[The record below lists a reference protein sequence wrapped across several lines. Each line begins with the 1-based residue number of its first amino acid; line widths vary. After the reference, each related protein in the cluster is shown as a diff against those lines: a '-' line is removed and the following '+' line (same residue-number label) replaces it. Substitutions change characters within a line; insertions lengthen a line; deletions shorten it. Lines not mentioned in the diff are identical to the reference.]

1 MPKQKHP
8 KQKHAGGYTEIT
20 VNTQNPFTE
29 PQGKIKSMERIYLD
43 YNATTPLRPEVRD
56 AMLPYLI
63 EAFGNGSSIHAYGR
77 EARTAI
83 DTAREQVADLIGAK
97 SPSEIVFTGS
107 GTEADNHA
115 LKGLTELQ
123 KSRGKG
129 NHIIT
134 SSVEHHAVLH
144 TCQYLEQRDF
154 EVTYLPVDRYG
165 RIRIEQLREA
175 VRDTTVLIS
184 IMHVNNE
191 NGTVQPL
198 EEICEIAQ
206 EYEIPLHTDA
216 VQSVGK
222 LEMNVQELGVNLLAF
237 SGHKIYAPKGIGVLY
252 IRRGT
257 RLANLVHGGSH
268 ERNRRAGSENVPAI
282 VGLGIAA
289 DLAKQEQ
296 NAYAQHLDALT
307 QRLRNGLDA
316 HIDRLHYNGHPDH
329 CAPGTLN
336 VSFESVEGES
346 LILRLDME
354 GICVSTGSA
363 CTSGSMEPSHVLAAL
378 GLPPRLAQ
386 GTVRFSLGRNTTE
399 AEIDEVIAKLPK
411 VIQQMRTLYRG

>member
-1 MPKQKHP
+1 MQ
-8 KQKHAGGYTEIT
+8 
-20 VNTQNPFTE
+20 
-29 PQGKIKSMERIYLD
+29 RIYLD

-56 AMLPYLI
+56 AMMPYLTDV
-63 EAFGNGSSIHAYGR
+63 FGNGSSIHAYGR
-77 EARTAI
+77 EARNAI
-83 DTAREQVADLIGAK
+83 DTAREQVAELIGAK

-115 LKGLTELQ
+115 IKGLSELQ
-123 KSRGKG
+123 KSRGEG

-144 TCQYLEQRDF
+144 TCQYLEQRGF
-154 EVTYLPVDRYG
+154 EITYLPVDRYG
-165 RIRIEQLREA
+165 RVDVEQLRSA
-175 VRDTTVLIS
+175 IRDTTILIS

-191 NGTVQPL
+191 NGTIQPL
-198 EEICEIAQ
+198 EKISQIAQ
-206 EYEIPLHTDA
+206 EFNIPVHTDA
-216 VQSVGK
+216 VQSIGK
-222 LEMNVQELGVNLLAF
+222 LNLNVQDIGINLLTLSA
-237 SGHKIYAPKGIGVLY
+237 HKIYAPKGIGVLY

-282 VGLGIAA
+282 VGLGVAA
-289 DLAKQEQ
+289 EYTYNERDT
-296 NAYAQHLDALT
+296 YAQHLDNLT
-307 QRLRNGLDA
+307 NRLRDGLDV
-316 HIDRLHYNGHPDH
+316 HIERLHYNGHPDY

-336 VSFESVEGES
+336 VSFEAVEGES

-399 AEIDEVIAKLPK
+399 DEIDTVIAKLPK
-411 VIQQMRTLYRG
+411 VIKQMRTLYRG

>member
-1 MPKQKHP
+1 MQ
-8 KQKHAGGYTEIT
+8 
-20 VNTQNPFTE
+20 
-29 PQGKIKSMERIYLD
+29 RIYLD
-43 YNATTPLRPEVRD
+43 YNATTPLRPEVMD
-56 AMLPYLI
+56 AMTPYLT

-83 DTAREQVADLIGAK
+83 DTAREQIAELIGAK

-115 LKGLTELQ
+115 IKGLTELQ

-134 SSVEHHAVLH
+134 SAVEHHAVLH
-144 TCQYLEQRDF
+144 TCQYLEQRGF

-206 EYEIPLHTDA
+206 AREIPFHTDA

-222 LEMNVQELGVNLLAF
+222 LKMNVQELGVNLLAF

-257 RLANLVHGGSH
+257 RLANLVHGGAH

-296 NAYAQHLDALT
+296 HTYAQHLNALT
-307 QRLRNGLDA
+307 DRLREGLDA

-399 AEIDEVIAKLPK
+399 AEIDEVITKLPK

>member
-1 MPKQKHP
+1 MPKPTSPNRKV
-8 KQKHAGGYTEIT
+8 KLK
-20 VNTQNPFTE
+20 
-29 PQGKIKSMERIYLD
+29 KRIYLD
-43 YNATTPLRPEVRD
+43 YNATTPLRPEVMD
-56 AMLPYLI
+56 AMTPYLT

-115 LKGLTELQ
+115 IKGLTELQ

-184 IMHVNNE
+184 IMHINNE

-206 EYEIPLHTDA
+206 EHDIPVHTDA

-222 LEMNVQELGVNLLAF
+222 LEMNVQALGVNLLAF

-282 VGLGIAA
+282 VGLGTAA

-307 QRLRNGLDA
+307 QRLREGLDA

>member
-1 MPKQKHP
+1 
-8 KQKHAGGYTEIT
+8 
-20 VNTQNPFTE
+20 
-29 PQGKIKSMERIYLD
+29 MERIYLD
-43 YNATTPLRPEVRD
+43 YNATTPLRSEVRD
-56 AMLPYLI
+56 AMMPYLT

-77 EARTAI
+77 EARNAI
-83 DTAREQVADLIGAK
+83 DTAREQVAELIGAK

-115 LKGLTELQ
+115 IKGLTELE

-144 TCQYLEQRDF
+144 TCHYLEQRGY
-154 EVTYLPVDRYG
+154 EVTYLPVDRHG
-165 RIRIEQLREA
+165 RICLASLRAA
-175 VRDTTVLIS
+175 VRETTVLIS

-191 NGTVQPL
+191 NGTIQPL
-198 EEICEIAQ
+198 EEICAIAQ
-206 EYEIPLHTDA
+206 EHGIPLHTDA

-222 LEMNVQELGVNLLAF
+222 LAIDVQALGVNLLTLSA
-237 SGHKIYAPKGIGVLY
+237 HKIYGPKGIGVLY

-282 VGLGIAA
+282 VGLGTAA
-289 DLAKQEQ
+289 ELAKQEQ
-296 NAYAQHLDALT
+296 PAYAAHLTNVTQQLRAGLEQHLS
-307 QRLRNGLDA
+307 G
-316 HIDRLHYNGHPDH
+316 LHYNGHPEH

-336 VSFESVEGES
+336 VSFENVEGES

-386 GTVRFSLGRNTTE
+386 GTVRFSLGRDTNE
-399 AEIDEVIAKLPK
+399 AEIDAVIAKLPK
-411 VIQQMRTLYRG
+411 VIQQMRALYRG

>member
-1 MPKQKHP
+1 MQ
-8 KQKHAGGYTEIT
+8 
-20 VNTQNPFTE
+20 
-29 PQGKIKSMERIYLD
+29 RIYLD
-43 YNATTPLRPEVRD
+43 YNATTPLRPEVMD
-56 AMLPYLI
+56 AMMPYLT

-115 LKGLTELQ
+115 IKGLTELQ

-144 TCQYLEQRDF
+144 TCQYLEQRGF

-175 VRDTTVLIS
+175 LRDTTVLIS

-257 RLANLVHGGSH
+257 RLATLVHGGSH

-296 NAYAQHLDALT
+296 HTYAQHLNALT
-307 QRLRNGLDA
+307 QKLREGLDA
-316 HIDRLHYNGHPDH
+316 HIDRLHYNGHPNH

-336 VSFESVEGES
+336 VSFEAVEGES

-399 AEIDEVIAKLPK
+399 TEIDEVIVKLPK

>member
-1 MPKQKHP
+1 
-8 KQKHAGGYTEIT
+8 
-20 VNTQNPFTE
+20 
-29 PQGKIKSMERIYLD
+29 MERIYLD

-56 AMLPYLI
+56 AMMPYLT

-77 EARTAI
+77 EARNAI
-83 DTAREQVADLIGAK
+83 DTAREQVAELIGAK

-115 LKGLTELQ
+115 IKGLTELE

-144 TCQYLEQRDF
+144 TCHYLEQRGY
-154 EVTYLPVDRYG
+154 EVTYLPVDRHG
-165 RIRIEQLREA
+165 RICLAQLRAA
-175 VRDTTVLIS
+175 VRETTVLIS

-191 NGTVQPL
+191 NGTIQPL
-198 EEICEIAQ
+198 AEICEIAQ
-206 EYEIPLHTDA
+206 EHGIPLHTDA

-222 LEMNVQELGVNLLAF
+222 LAIDVQALGVNLLTLSA
-237 SGHKIYAPKGIGVLY
+237 HKIYGPKGIGVLY

-282 VGLGIAA
+282 VGLGTAA
-289 DLAKQEQ
+289 ELAKQEQ
-296 NAYAQHLDALT
+296 PAYAAHLTNVTQQLRAGLEQHLS
-307 QRLRNGLDA
+307 G
-316 HIDRLHYNGHPDH
+316 LHYNGHPEH

-336 VSFESVEGES
+336 VSFENVEGES

-386 GTVRFSLGRNTTE
+386 GTVRFSLGRDTNE
-399 AEIDEVIAKLPK
+399 AEIDAVIAKLPH
-411 VIQQMRTLYRG
+411 VIQQMRALYRG

>member
-1 MPKQKHP
+1 MQ
-8 KQKHAGGYTEIT
+8 
-20 VNTQNPFTE
+20 
-29 PQGKIKSMERIYLD
+29 RIYLD

-56 AMLPYLI
+56 EMMPYLI
-63 EAFGNGSSIHAYGR
+63 DAFGNGSSIHAYGR
-77 EARTAI
+77 EARNAI
-83 DTAREQVADLIGAK
+83 DTAREQVAELIGAK
-97 SPSEIVFTGS
+97 SSSEIIFTGS

-115 LKGLTELQ
+115 IKGLAELQ

-144 TCQYLEQRDF
+144 TCQYLEQRGY
-154 EVTYLPVDRYG
+154 EVTYLPVDRFG
-165 RIRIEQLREA
+165 RVNLDQLSSAIRDNTI
-175 VRDTTVLIS
+175 LIS

-198 EEICEIAQ
+198 DAICQVAHEH
-206 EYEIPLHTDA
+206 EIPIHTDA

-222 LEMNVQELGVNLLAF
+222 LDVDVQEIGVNLLSL

-282 VGLGIAA
+282 VGLGVAA
-289 DLAKQEQ
+289 ELAKKERED
-296 NAYAQHLDALT
+296 YVEHLNQLT
-307 QRLRNGLDA
+307 LMLRDGLDS
-316 HIDRLHYNGHPDH
+316 HIDRLHYNGHPEF
-329 CAPGTLN
+329 CVPGTLN

-399 AEIDEVIAKLPK
+399 QEIDTVIAKLPK
-411 VIQQMRTLYRG
+411 VIKQMRTLYRG

>member
-1 MPKQKHP
+1 MQ
-8 KQKHAGGYTEIT
+8 
-20 VNTQNPFTE
+20 
-29 PQGKIKSMERIYLD
+29 RIYLD
-43 YNATTPLRPEVRD
+43 YNATTPLCPEARD
-56 AMLPYLI
+56 AMMPYLT

-77 EARTAI
+77 EARNAI
-83 DTAREQVADLIGAK
+83 DTAREQVAELIGAK

-115 LKGLTELQ
+115 IKGLTELQ
-123 KSRGKG
+123 KSREEG

-144 TCQYLEQRDF
+144 TCQYLEQRGF

-165 RIRIEQLREA
+165 QIDIEQLRTA
-175 VRDTTVLIS
+175 IRDTTILIS

-191 NGTVQPL
+191 NGTIQPL
-198 EEICEIAQ
+198 EEICQVAQ
-206 EYEIPLHTDA
+206 EHDILVHTDA
-216 VQSVGK
+216 VQSIGK
-222 LEMNVQELGVNLLAF
+222 LDINVQELGVNLLSL

-252 IRRGT
+252 IRRGA

-282 VGLGIAA
+282 VGLGVASE
-289 DLAKQEQ
+289 LAKQERD
-296 NAYAQHLDALT
+296 AYAEHLDKLT
-307 QRLRNGLDA
+307 RRLREGFDA
-316 HIDRLHYNGHPDH
+316 HIDRLHYNGHPEY

-336 VSFESVEGES
+336 VSFEAVEGES

-378 GLPPRLAQ
+378 GLPHRLAQ

-399 AEIDEVIAKLPK
+399 AEIDTVIAKLPK
-411 VIQQMRTLYRG
+411 VIKQMRTLYRG

>member
-1 MPKQKHP
+1 
-8 KQKHAGGYTEIT
+8 
-20 VNTQNPFTE
+20 
-29 PQGKIKSMERIYLD
+29 MERIYLD
-43 YNATTPLRPEVRD
+43 YNATTPLHPEVRD
-56 AMLPYLI
+56 AMMPYLT

-77 EARTAI
+77 EARNAI
-83 DTAREQVADLIGAK
+83 DTAREHVAELIGAK

-115 LKGLTELQ
+115 IKGFAELQ
-123 KSRGKG
+123 KSRGEG

-144 TCQYLEQRDF
+144 TCQYLDQRGF

-165 RIRIEQLREA
+165 RIDAEQLKSA
-175 VRDTTVLIS
+175 IRDTTVLIS

-191 NGTVQPL
+191 NGTIQPL
-198 EEICEIAQ
+198 EKICEIGI
-206 EYEIPLHTDA
+206 EHEIPVHTDA

-222 LEMNVQELGVNLLAF
+222 LDLNVQDIGVNLLSLSA
-237 SGHKIYAPKGIGVLY
+237 HKIYAPKGIGVLY

-282 VGLGIAA
+282 VGLGVAA
-289 DLAKQEQ
+289 ELANKDREE
-296 NAYAQHLDALT
+296 YALHLDKMT
-307 QRLRNGLDA
+307 QRLRKGLDTN
-316 HIDRLHYNGHPDH
+316 IDKIHYNGHPDH

-399 AEIDEVIAKLPK
+399 EEIDTVIEKLPN
-411 VIQQMRTLYRG
+411 VIKQMRSLYRS

>member
-1 MPKQKHP
+1 MQ
-8 KQKHAGGYTEIT
+8 
-20 VNTQNPFTE
+20 
-29 PQGKIKSMERIYLD
+29 RIYLD

-56 AMLPYLI
+56 AMMPYLT
-63 EAFGNGSSIHAYGR
+63 EAFGNGSSIHAFGR
-77 EARTAI
+77 EARNAI
-83 DTAREQVADLIGAK
+83 DTAREQVAELIGAK
-97 SPSEIVFTGS
+97 SPSEIIFTGS

-115 LKGLTELQ
+115 IKGLTELQ
-123 KSRGKG
+123 KSRGEG

-144 TCQYLEQRDF
+144 TCQYLEQRGY
-154 EVTYLPVDRYG
+154 EATYLPVDRYG
-165 RIRIEQLREA
+165 RINPEQLRNA
-175 VRDTTVLIS
+175 IRDTTVLIS

-198 EEICEIAQ
+198 EEICQIAQ
-206 EYEIPLHTDA
+206 EHEIPVHTDA
-216 VQSVGK
+216 VQSIGK
-222 LEMNVQELGVNLLAF
+222 LDVDVQEMGVNLLSL

-282 VGLGIAA
+282 VGLGVAA
-289 DLAKQEQ
+289 ELAKQERD
-296 NAYAQHLDALT
+296 NYIQHLNKLT
-307 QRLRNGLDA
+307 LRLRDGLDTY
-316 HIDRLHYNGHPDH
+316 IDRLHYNGHPEH
-329 CAPGTLN
+329 CVPGTLN
-336 VSFESVEGES
+336 VSFEAVEGES

-354 GICVSTGSA
+354 GVCVSTGSA

-399 AEIDEVIAKLPK
+399 EEIDTVIEKLPK
-411 VIQQMRTLYRG
+411 VIKQMRTLYRG

>member
-1 MPKQKHP
+1 
-8 KQKHAGGYTEIT
+8 
-20 VNTQNPFTE
+20 
-29 PQGKIKSMERIYLD
+29 MERIYLD

-56 AMLPYLI
+56 AMMPYLT

-77 EARTAI
+77 EARNAI
-83 DTAREQVADLIGAK
+83 DTAREQVAELIGAK

-115 LKGLTELQ
+115 IKGLAELE

-144 TCQYLEQRDF
+144 TCHYLEQRGY
-154 EVTYLPVDRYG
+154 EVTYLPVDRHG
-165 RIRIEQLREA
+165 RICLASLRAA
-175 VRDTTVLIS
+175 VRETTVLIS

-191 NGTVQPL
+191 NGTIQPL
-198 EEICEIAQ
+198 KEICAIAQ
-206 EYEIPLHTDA
+206 EHGIPLHTDA

-222 LEMNVQELGVNLLAF
+222 LAIDVQALGVNLLTLSA
-237 SGHKIYAPKGIGVLY
+237 HKIYGPKGIGVLY

-282 VGLGIAA
+282 VGLGTAA
-289 DLAKQEQ
+289 ELAKQEQ
-296 NAYAQHLDALT
+296 PAYAAHLTNVTQQLRAGLEQHLS
-307 QRLRNGLDA
+307 G
-316 HIDRLHYNGHPDH
+316 LHYNGHPEH

-336 VSFESVEGES
+336 VSFENVEGES

-386 GTVRFSLGRNTTE
+386 GTVRFSLGRDTNA
-399 AEIDEVIAKLPK
+399 AEIDAVIATLPN
-411 VIQQMRTLYRG
+411 VIQQMRALYRG

>member
-1 MPKQKHP
+1 MQ
-8 KQKHAGGYTEIT
+8 
-20 VNTQNPFTE
+20 
-29 PQGKIKSMERIYLD
+29 RIYLD
-43 YNATTPLRPEVRD
+43 YNATTPLRPEVCD
-56 AMLPYLI
+56 AMMPFMTK
-63 EAFGNGSSIHAYGR
+63 AFGNGSSIHAYGR
-77 EARTAI
+77 EARNAI

-115 LKGLTELQ
+115 IKGLTELQ
-123 KSRGKG
+123 KSRGEG

-144 TCQYLEQRDF
+144 TCQYLEQRGF
-154 EVTYLPVDRYG
+154 EITYLPVDRYG
-165 RIRIEQLREA
+165 RIDLEQLSSA
-175 VRDTTVLIS
+175 IRDTTVLIS

-191 NGTVQPL
+191 NGTIQPL
-198 EEICEIAQ
+198 DEICKIGQ
-206 EYEIPLHTDA
+206 ENEIPVHTDA
-216 VQSVGK
+216 IQSIGK
-222 LEMNVQELGVNLLAF
+222 LDLNVQELGVNLLSM

-257 RLANLVHGGSH
+257 RLSNLVHGGSH

-282 VGLGIAA
+282 VGLGIASE
-289 DLAKQEQ
+289 LAKQEREE
-296 NAYAQHLDALT
+296 YTQHLKKLT
-307 QRLRNGLDA
+307 KQLRDGLDIN
-316 HIDRLHYNGHPDH
+316 IDRLHYNGHPEY

-399 AEIDEVIAKLPK
+399 EEIDTVITKLPK
-411 VIQQMRTLYRG
+411 VIKQMRTLYRG

>member
-1 MPKQKHP
+1 MQ
-8 KQKHAGGYTEIT
+8 
-20 VNTQNPFTE
+20 
-29 PQGKIKSMERIYLD
+29 RIYLD

-56 AMLPYLI
+56 AMMPYLT

-77 EARTAI
+77 EARNAI
-83 DTAREQVADLIGAK
+83 DTAREQIAELIGAK

-115 LKGLTELQ
+115 IKGLTELQ
-123 KSRGKG
+123 KSRGEG

-144 TCQYLEQRDF
+144 TCQYLEQRGY
-154 EVTYLPVDRYG
+154 EITYLPVDRYG
-165 RIRIEQLREA
+165 RIRTEQLRSAIRE
-175 VRDTTVLIS
+175 TTILIS

-191 NGTVQPL
+191 NGTIQPL

-206 EYEIPLHTDA
+206 EQEIPIHTDA
-216 VQSVGK
+216 IQSIGK
-222 LEMNVQELGVNLLAF
+222 LNVNAQELGIHLLSL

-252 IRRGT
+252 IRRGS

-282 VGLGIAA
+282 VGLGVAA
-289 DLAKQEQ
+289 ELAKQDRET
-296 NAYAQHLDALT
+296 YSQHLTNLT
-307 QRLRNGLDA
+307 NRLRDGLNA
-316 HIDRLHYNGHPDH
+316 NIQRLHYNGHPDY

-399 AEIDEVIAKLPK
+399 SEIDSVIEKLPRIIK
-411 VIQQMRTLYRG
+411 QMRALYRG

>member
-1 MPKQKHP
+1 
-8 KQKHAGGYTEIT
+8 
-20 VNTQNPFTE
+20 
-29 PQGKIKSMERIYLD
+29 MERIYLD

-56 AMLPYLI
+56 TMMPYLT

-77 EARTAI
+77 EARNAI
-83 DTAREQVADLIGAK
+83 DTAREQVAALIGAK

-115 LKGLTELQ
+115 IKGLTELE

-144 TCQYLEQRDF
+144 TCHYLEQRGF

-165 RIRIEQLREA
+165 RVCLQQLRDA
-175 VRDTTVLIS
+175 VRETTVLIS

-191 NGTVQPL
+191 NGTIQPL

-206 EYEIPLHTDA
+206 AHGIPLHTDA

-222 LEMNVQELGVNLLAF
+222 LKIDVQALGVNLLTL
-237 SGHKIYAPKGIGVLY
+237 SGHKIYGPKGIGVLY

-282 VGLGIAA
+282 VGLGTAA
-289 DLAKQEQ
+289 ELAKQEQ
-296 NAYAQHLDALT
+296 NAHAAHLHNVT
-307 QRLRNGLDA
+307 QRLRDGLDK
-316 HIDRLHYNGHPDH
+316 HLRGLHYNGHPEH

-336 VSFESVEGES
+336 VSFENVEGES

-386 GTVRFSLGRNTTE
+386 GTVRFSLGSRTTA
-399 AEIDEVIAKLPK
+399 AEIDAVLAKLPK
-411 VIQQMRTLYRG
+411 VIQQMRALYRG

>member
-1 MPKQKHP
+1 
-8 KQKHAGGYTEIT
+8 
-20 VNTQNPFTE
+20 
-29 PQGKIKSMERIYLD
+29 MERIYLD

-56 AMLPYLI
+56 AMMPYLTD
-63 EAFGNGSSIHAYGR
+63 AFGNGSSIHAYGR
-77 EARTAI
+77 EARNAI
-83 DTAREQVADLIGAK
+83 DTAREQVAVLIGAK

-115 LKGLTELQ
+115 IKGLAELQ
-123 KSRGKG
+123 KSRGEG

-144 TCQYLEQRDF
+144 TCQYLEQRGF
-154 EVTYLPVDRYG
+154 EVTYLPVNRYG
-165 RIRIEQLREA
+165 QIDVQQLISAIRK
-175 VRDTTVLIS
+175 TTVLIS

-191 NGTVQPL
+191 NGTIQPL
-198 EEICEIAQ
+198 EEICQVGIEQ
-206 EYEIPLHTDA
+206 QIPVHTDA
-216 VQSVGK
+216 VQSIGK
-222 LEMNVQELGVNLLAF
+222 IELNVQDIGVNLLSLSA
-237 SGHKIYAPKGIGVLY
+237 HKIYAPKGIGVLY

-282 VGLGIAA
+282 VGLGVAA
-289 DLAKQEQ
+289 ELANEDREQ
-296 NAYAQHLDALT
+296 YTSHLQKMT
-307 QRLRNGLDA
+307 QRLRDGLDA
-316 HIDRLHYNGHPDH
+316 NIDKIHYNGHHDY
-329 CAPGTLN
+329 CVPGTLN

-378 GLPPRLAQ
+378 GIPPRLAQ

-399 AEIDEVIAKLPK
+399 EEIDTVIEKLPN
-411 VIQQMRTLYRG
+411 VIKQMRSLYRS

>member
-1 MPKQKHP
+1 MQ
-8 KQKHAGGYTEIT
+8 
-20 VNTQNPFTE
+20 
-29 PQGKIKSMERIYLD
+29 RIYLD
-43 YNATTPLRPEVRD
+43 YNATTPIRPEVLD
-56 AMLPYLI
+56 AMMPYMTN
-63 EAFGNGSSIHAYGR
+63 AFGNGSSIHAYGR
-77 EARTAI
+77 EARNAI
-83 DTAREQVADLIGAK
+83 DIAREQVAELISAK
-97 SPSEIVFTGS
+97 SPSEIVFTAS

-115 LKGLTELQ
+115 IKGLTELE
-123 KSRGKG
+123 KNRGNG

-144 TCQYLEQRDF
+144 TCQYLEKRGF

-165 RIRIEQLREA
+165 RIRLEQLLDAIREE
-175 VRDTTVLIS
+175 TVLIT

-191 NGTVQPL
+191 NGTIQPI
-198 EEICEIAQ
+198 EEICEIAKQ
-206 EYEIPLHTDA
+206 YEIPMHTDA

-222 LEMNVQELGVNLLAF
+222 LQINVQALGINLLSL

-282 VGLGIAA
+282 VGLGVAA
-289 DLAKQEQ
+289 ELAKKEQ
-296 NAYAQHLDALT
+296 ATYAAHLNKLG
-307 QRLRNGLDA
+307 QRLRHGLDTY
-316 HIDRLHYNGHPDH
+316 IKNIHYNGHPEH

-336 VSFESVEGES
+336 VSFENVEGES

-378 GLPPRLAQ
+378 RLPPRLAQ
-386 GTVRFSLGRNTTE
+386 GTVRFSLGRDTTE
-399 AEIDEVIAKLPK
+399 TQIDDVIAKLPQ
-411 VIQQMRTLYRG
+411 VIQQMRTLYRI

>member
-1 MPKQKHP
+1 
-8 KQKHAGGYTEIT
+8 
-20 VNTQNPFTE
+20 
-29 PQGKIKSMERIYLD
+29 MERIYLD

-56 AMLPYLI
+56 AMMPYLT

-77 EARTAI
+77 EARNAI
-83 DTAREQVADLIGAK
+83 DTAREQVAELIGAK

-115 LKGLTELQ
+115 IKGLTELE

-144 TCQYLEQRDF
+144 TCHYLEQRGY
-154 EVTYLPVDRYG
+154 EVTYLPVDRHG
-165 RIRIEQLREA
+165 RICLAQLRAA
-175 VRDTTVLIS
+175 VRETTVLIS

-191 NGTVQPL
+191 NGTIQPL
-198 EEICEIAQ
+198 EEICAIAQ
-206 EYEIPLHTDA
+206 EHGIPLHTDA

-222 LEMNVQELGVNLLAF
+222 LAIDVQALGVNLLTLSA
-237 SGHKIYAPKGIGVLY
+237 HKIYGPKGIGVLY

-282 VGLGIAA
+282 VGLGTAA
-289 DLAKQEQ
+289 ELAKQEQ
-296 NAYAQHLDALT
+296 NAYAAHLTNVTQQLRAGLEQHLS
-307 QRLRNGLDA
+307 G
-316 HIDRLHYNGHPDH
+316 LHYNGHPEH

-336 VSFESVEGES
+336 VSFENVEGES

-386 GTVRFSLGRNTTE
+386 GTVRFSLGRDTNE
-399 AEIDEVIAKLPK
+399 AEIDAVIAKLPK
-411 VIQQMRTLYRG
+411 VIQQMRALYRG

>member
-1 MPKQKHP
+1 MQ
-8 KQKHAGGYTEIT
+8 
-20 VNTQNPFTE
+20 
-29 PQGKIKSMERIYLD
+29 RIYLD

-56 AMLPYLI
+56 AMMPFLTD
-63 EAFGNGSSIHAYGR
+63 AFGNGSSIHAYGR
-77 EARTAI
+77 EARNAI
-83 DTAREQVADLIGAK
+83 DTAREQVAELVGAK

-115 LKGLTELQ
+115 IKGLTELQ
-123 KSRGKG
+123 KSRGEG

-144 TCQYLEQRDF
+144 TCQYLEQRGF

-165 RIRIEQLREA
+165 RIDMDQLRSA
-175 VRDTTVLIS
+175 IRDTTILIS

-191 NGTVQPL
+191 NGTIQPL
-198 EEICEIAQ
+198 EEICRIAQ
-206 EYEIPLHTDA
+206 EHEIPVHTDA
-216 VQSVGK
+216 VQSIGK
-222 LEMNVQELGVNLLAF
+222 LDVNVQELGVNLLSL

-257 RLANLVHGGSH
+257 RLASLVHGGSH

-282 VGLGIAA
+282 VGLGVASE
-289 DLAKQEQ
+289 LAKQERD
-296 NAYAQHLDALT
+296 AYT
-307 QRLRNGLDA
+307 QRLNKLTHRLRDGLDA
-316 HIDRLHYNGHPDH
+316 HIERLHYNGHPEY

-386 GTVRFSLGRNTTE
+386 GTVRFSLGRRTTE
-399 AEIDEVIAKLPK
+399 AEIDTVIAKLPK
-411 VIQQMRTLYRG
+411 VIKQMRTLYRG

>member
-1 MPKQKHP
+1 
-8 KQKHAGGYTEIT
+8 
-20 VNTQNPFTE
+20 
-29 PQGKIKSMERIYLD
+29 MERIYLD

-56 AMLPYLI
+56 AMMPYLTDT
-63 EAFGNGSSIHAYGR
+63 FGNGSSIHAYGR
-77 EARTAI
+77 EARNAI
-83 DTAREQVADLIGAK
+83 DTAREQVAELIGAK

-115 LKGLTELQ
+115 IKGLAELQ
-123 KSRGKG
+123 KSRGEG

-144 TCQYLEQRDF
+144 TCQYLEQRGF

-165 RIRIEQLREA
+165 RVDVEQLKSA
-175 VRDTTVLIS
+175 IRDTTVLIS

-191 NGTVQPL
+191 NGTIQPL
-198 EEICEIAQ
+198 EEICQIGMEQ
-206 EYEIPLHTDA
+206 EIPVHTDA

-222 LEMNVQELGVNLLAF
+222 LDLNAQDIGVNLLSLSA
-237 SGHKIYAPKGIGVLY
+237 HKIYAPKGIGVLY
-252 IRRGT
+252 IRRGI

-282 VGLGIAA
+282 VGFGVAA
-289 DLAKQEQ
+289 ELANKDKER
-296 NAYAQHLDALT
+296 YALHLHKMT
-307 QRLRNGLDA
+307 QRLRDGLDA
-316 HIDRLHYNGHPDH
+316 NIDRLHYNGHPEY

-399 AEIDEVIAKLPK
+399 EEIDTVISKLPN
-411 VIQQMRTLYRG
+411 VIKQMRSLYRS

>member
-1 MPKQKHP
+1 MQ
-8 KQKHAGGYTEIT
+8 
-20 VNTQNPFTE
+20 
-29 PQGKIKSMERIYLD
+29 RIYLD
-43 YNATTPLRPEVRD
+43 YNATTPLRTEARD
-56 AMLPYLI
+56 AMMPYLT

-77 EARTAI
+77 EARNAI
-83 DTAREQVADLIGAK
+83 DTAREQVAELIGAK

-115 LKGLTELQ
+115 IKGLTELQ
-123 KSRGKG
+123 KSRGEG

-144 TCQYLEQRDF
+144 TCQYMEQRGY

-165 RIRIEQLREA
+165 RIRTEQLRSA
-175 VRDTTVLIS
+175 IRDTSILIT

-191 NGTVQPL
+191 NGTIQPL

-206 EYEIPLHTDA
+206 EHEILVHTDA
-216 VQSVGK
+216 IQSVGK
-222 LEMNVQELGVNLLAF
+222 LNVNAQELGVNLLSL

-252 IRRGT
+252 IRRGS

-282 VGLGIAA
+282 VGLGVAA
-289 DLAKQEQ
+289 ELAKHDRET
-296 NAYAQHLDALT
+296 YSQHLTKLT
-307 QRLRNGLDA
+307 NRLRDGLNA
-316 HIDRLHYNGHPDH
+316 NIERLHYNGHPDY

-399 AEIDEVIAKLPK
+399 AEIDTVIEKLPK
-411 VIQQMRTLYRG
+411 VIKQMRALYRG

>member
-1 MPKQKHP
+1 
-8 KQKHAGGYTEIT
+8 
-20 VNTQNPFTE
+20 
-29 PQGKIKSMERIYLD
+29 MERIYLD

-56 AMLPYLI
+56 AMMPYLT

-77 EARTAI
+77 EARNAI
-83 DTAREQVADLIGAK
+83 DTAREQVAELIGAK
-97 SPSEIVFTGS
+97 SASEIVFSGS

-115 LKGLTELQ
+115 IKGLAELQ
-123 KSRGKG
+123 KSRGEG

-144 TCQYLEQRDF
+144 TCQYLEQRGF

-165 RIRIEQLREA
+165 RVDVDQLNSA
-175 VRDTTVLIS
+175 IRDTTVLIS

-191 NGTVQPL
+191 NGTIQPL
-198 EEICEIAQ
+198 EKICEIGI
-206 EYEIPLHTDA
+206 EHEIPVHTDA

-222 LEMNVQELGVNLLAF
+222 LDLNVQDIGVNLLSLSA
-237 SGHKIYAPKGIGVLY
+237 HKIYAPKGIGVLY

-282 VGLGIAA
+282 VGLGVAA
-289 DLAKQEQ
+289 ELANKDREE
-296 NAYAQHLDALT
+296 YAFHLDKMT
-307 QRLRNGLDA
+307 QRLRKGLDTN
-316 HIDRLHYNGHPDH
+316 IDKIHYNGHPDH

-386 GTVRFSLGRNTTE
+386 GTVRFSLGRHTTE
-399 AEIDEVIAKLPK
+399 EEIDTVIEKLPN
-411 VIQQMRTLYRG
+411 VIKQMRSLYRV

>member
-1 MPKQKHP
+1 MQ
-8 KQKHAGGYTEIT
+8 
-20 VNTQNPFTE
+20 
-29 PQGKIKSMERIYLD
+29 RIYLD

-56 AMLPYLI
+56 AMMPYLT

-77 EARTAI
+77 EARNAI
-83 DTAREQVADLIGAK
+83 DTAREQVAELIGAK

-115 LKGLTELQ
+115 IKGLTELQ
-123 KSRGKG
+123 KSRGEG

-144 TCQYLEQRDF
+144 TCQYLEQRGY

-165 RIRIEQLREA
+165 RIRTEQLRSA
-175 VRDTTVLIS
+175 IRDTSILIT

-191 NGTVQPL
+191 NGTIQPL
-198 EEICEIAQ
+198 EEICEIGQ
-206 EYEIPLHTDA
+206 EQEIPVHTDA
-216 VQSVGK
+216 IQSVGK
-222 LEMNVQELGVNLLAF
+222 LDVNAQEFGVNLLSL

-252 IRRGT
+252 IRRGS

-282 VGLGIAA
+282 VGLGVAA
-289 DLAKQEQ
+289 ELAKQDRET
-296 NAYAQHLDALT
+296 YSQHLTTLT
-307 QRLRNGLDA
+307 NRLRDGLNA
-316 HIDRLHYNGHPDH
+316 NIERLHYNGHPDY

-399 AEIDEVIAKLPK
+399 TEIDTVVEKLPK
-411 VIQQMRTLYRG
+411 VIKQMRALYRG

>member
-1 MPKQKHP
+1 MQ
-8 KQKHAGGYTEIT
+8 
-20 VNTQNPFTE
+20 
-29 PQGKIKSMERIYLD
+29 RIYLD
-43 YNATTPLRPEVRD
+43 YNATTPLRHEVRD
-56 AMLPYLI
+56 AMMPYLTD
-63 EAFGNGSSIHAYGR
+63 AFGNGSSIHAYGR
-77 EARTAI
+77 EARNAI
-83 DTAREQVADLIGAK
+83 DTAREQIAELISAK

-115 LKGLTELQ
+115 IKGLTELQ
-123 KSRGKG
+123 KSRGEG

-144 TCQYLEQRDF
+144 TCQYLEQRGF

-165 RIRIEQLREA
+165 RIDLEQLSSA
-175 VRDTTVLIS
+175 IRDSTILIS

-198 EEICEIAQ
+198 VEICQIAK
-206 EYEIPLHTDA
+206 EHEIPVHTDA
-216 VQSVGK
+216 VQSIGK
-222 LEMNVQELGVNLLAF
+222 LDVNVQKLEVDMLSL

-257 RLANLVHGGSH
+257 RLANLVHGGAH

-282 VGLGIAA
+282 VGLGVAA
-289 DLAKQEQ
+289 DHANNERPD
-296 NAYAQHLDALT
+296 YAQHLSNLT
-307 QRLRNGLDA
+307 QRLRAGLDA
-316 HIDRLHYNGHPDH
+316 HIDRLHYNGHPEY

-336 VSFESVEGES
+336 VSFEAVEGES

-399 AEIDEVIAKLPK
+399 EEIDTVIAKLPK
-411 VIQQMRTLYRG
+411 VIKQMRTLYRG

>member
-1 MPKQKHP
+1 
-8 KQKHAGGYTEIT
+8 
-20 VNTQNPFTE
+20 
-29 PQGKIKSMERIYLD
+29 MERIYLD

-56 AMLPYLI
+56 TMMPYLT

-77 EARTAI
+77 EARNAI
-83 DTAREQVADLIGAK
+83 DTAREQVAALIGAK

-115 LKGLTELQ
+115 IKGLTELE

-144 TCQYLEQRDF
+144 TCHYLEQRGF

-165 RIRIEQLREA
+165 RVCLQQLRDAIRE
-175 VRDTTVLIS
+175 TTVLIS

-191 NGTVQPL
+191 NGTIQPL

-206 EYEIPLHTDA
+206 AHGIPLHTDA

-222 LEMNVQELGVNLLAF
+222 LDIDVQALGVNLLTL
-237 SGHKIYAPKGIGVLY
+237 SGHKIYGPKGIGVLY
-252 IRRGT
+252 VRRGT

-282 VGLGIAA
+282 VGLGTAA
-289 DLAKQEQ
+289 ELAKQEQ
-296 NAYAQHLDALT
+296 TAYAAHLHNVT
-307 QRLRNGLDA
+307 QRLRDGLDK
-316 HIDRLHYNGHPDH
+316 HLRGLHYNGHPKH

-336 VSFESVEGES
+336 VSFENVEGES

-386 GTVRFSLGRNTTE
+386 GTVRFSLGSRTTA
-399 AEIDEVIAKLPK
+399 AEIDAVLAKLPK
-411 VIQQMRTLYRG
+411 VIQQMRGLYRG

>member
-1 MPKQKHP
+1 
-8 KQKHAGGYTEIT
+8 
-20 VNTQNPFTE
+20 
-29 PQGKIKSMERIYLD
+29 MERIYLD

-56 AMLPYLI
+56 TMMPYLT

-77 EARTAI
+77 EARNAI
-83 DTAREQVADLIGAK
+83 DTAREQVAALIGAK

-115 LKGLTELQ
+115 IKGLTELE

-144 TCQYLEQRDF
+144 TCHYLEQRGF

-165 RIRIEQLREA
+165 RVCLQQLRDAIRE
-175 VRDTTVLIS
+175 TTVLIS

-191 NGTVQPL
+191 NGTIQPL

-206 EYEIPLHTDA
+206 EHGIPLHTDA

-222 LEMNVQELGVNLLAF
+222 LDIDVQALGVNLLTL
-237 SGHKIYAPKGIGVLY
+237 SGHKIYGPKGIGVLY

-282 VGLGIAA
+282 VGLGTAA
-289 DLAKQEQ
+289 ELAKQEQ
-296 NAYAQHLDALT
+296 NAHAAHLHNVT
-307 QRLRNGLDA
+307 QRLRDGLDK
-316 HIDRLHYNGHPDH
+316 HLRGLHYNGHPEH

-336 VSFESVEGES
+336 VSFENVEGES

-386 GTVRFSLGRNTTE
+386 GTVRFSLGSRTTA
-399 AEIDEVIAKLPK
+399 AEIDAVLAKLPK
-411 VIQQMRTLYRG
+411 VIQQMRGLYRG

>member
-1 MPKQKHP
+1 MQ
-8 KQKHAGGYTEIT
+8 
-20 VNTQNPFTE
+20 
-29 PQGKIKSMERIYLD
+29 RIYLD

-56 AMLPYLI
+56 AMMPYLI
-63 EAFGNGSSIHAYGR
+63 DAFGNGSSIHAYGR

-83 DTAREQVADLIGAK
+83 DTAREQVAELISAK
-97 SPSEIVFTGS
+97 SPSEIIFTGS

-115 LKGLTELQ
+115 IKGLTELQ

-144 TCQYLEQRDF
+144 TCHYLEQRGF

-165 RIRIEQLREA
+165 RINFEQLRDA
-175 VRDTTVLIS
+175 IRDTTVLIS

-191 NGTVQPL
+191 NGTIQPL
-198 EEICEIAQ
+198 DEISQIAQ
-206 EYEIPLHTDA
+206 EHDIPFHTDA
-216 VQSVGK
+216 VQSIGK
-222 LEMNVQELGVNLLAF
+222 LAMDVQELGVNLLSL

-257 RLANLVHGGSH
+257 RLANLVHGGAH

-282 VGLGIAA
+282 VGLGVAA
-289 DLAKQEQ
+289 ELAKQEQ
-296 NAYAQHLDALT
+296 DAYAEHLNALT
-307 QRLRNGLDA
+307 CRLREGLDT

-336 VSFESVEGES
+336 VSFEDVEGES

-399 AEIDEVIAKLPK
+399 AEIDAVITKLPK